1 MKKTKRP
8 KSSYTIMSPDF
19 LGNLPLGETVADDP
33 AKLVGRRIETNMAE
47 ITGDQWRQS
56 TRVSFKIASVD
67 GTTAR
72 TVFDGHQMARD
83 YMRSLAKRRTS
94 KIDAIVH
101 LSTKDGAR
109 VVLQASGFTL
119 RRANEPQVKAVREAM
134 VTVLRQRAGALD
146 LVQLVQ
152 EMVLGKLSADL
163 YKEAKSIY
171 PLRRVEVE
179 KSQVN

>member
-19 LGNLPLGETVADDP
+19 LGNLPLGETLADDP
-33 AKLVGRRIETNMAE
+33 GKLVGRRIVDNLAE
-47 ITGDQWRQS
+47 LTGDHRHQS
-56 TRVSFKIASVD
+56 TRVSLKIASVE

-72 TVFDGHQMARD
+72 TVFDGHQLVRD

-94 KIDAIVH
+94 KIDAVVH
-101 LSTKDGAR
+101 VSTKDGAQ
-109 VVLQASGFTL
+109 VTLQASGFTL
-119 RRANEPQVKAVREAM
+119 RKANEPQVKAVREAM

-146 LVQLVQ
+146 LIPFVQ
-152 EMVLGKLSADL
+152 EMVLGKMSADL